1 MILKR
6 KTLVIVIANLCAANG
21 FHTSTVYRRVER
33 RNADVASMSSSSMK
47 RTAHCD
53 EGPSSSRQRPASR
66 GDMERREAIS
76 LFGLASSG
84 LVIGFIGTGTVAL
97 AADPSSSSYKPAR
110 RPTAY
115 RVDSTIP
122 PTLLPIKSA
131 GKEKK
136 VLEALGR
143 GSGTE
148 KDAIVVDTVNLNNM
162 LNKAVF
168 GTVDAVE
175 SLSGRRKD
183 ESRVGPDYSSFVCL
197 GVPSKTTSDDIDL
210 ALSLLST
217 ILQPRKSSQ
226 MATALGLAV
235 YPYST
240 QPSLDAYVEGTK
252 TEEAIATDL
261 AQAGVPEETT
271 RLYVPLLRMA
281 KSNGLKLLALAPE
294 VDDVKVTRS
303 RGLQNVDP
311 DRRAAYVV
319 DPEGFVAVPN
329 DPKYQLYTDRSLF
342 KDFEP
347 VDSKDTIG
355 NFFAERI
362 LVHEAAATAMASY
375 AMKNPESL
383 VAMVAPTPDLRFLGG
398 MNGRIPRVCRA
409 VNANSKVTDNAV
421 TTILLNPTAEE
432 TLSRTRY
439 LRLEIGTGP
448 DTLPYQTKVAD
459 YLWFSAMPKV
469 NMIPRLMEG

>member
-1 MILKR
+1 MKP
-6 KTLVIVIANLCAANG
+6 TGLCDDDP
-21 FHTSTVYRRVER
+21 STPWQWV
-33 RNADVASMSSSSMK
+33 
-47 RTAHCD
+47 
-53 EGPSSSRQRPASR
+53 
-66 GDMERREAIS
+66 DMERRDAIRTLS
-76 LFGLASSG
+76 LASSG
-84 LVIGFIGTGTVAL
+84 LMMGFVGTGATAL
-97 AADPSSSSYKPAR
+97 AADPSSPAYKPAR

-122 PTLLPIKSA
+122 PTLLPIQNA
-131 GKEKK
+131 GKEKR

-168 GTVDAVE
+168 GAVDAVE

-183 ESRVGPDYSSFVCL
+183 ESRIGPDYSSFVCL
-197 GVPSKTTSDDIDL
+197 GVPSKTTSVDIDL
-210 ALSLLST
+210 AASLLST

-226 MATALGLAV
+226 KATALGLAV
-235 YPYST
+235 CPYST
-240 QPSLDAYVEGTK
+240 QPSLDAYVEGRNSD
-252 TEEAIATDL
+252 ESLVSDL

-271 RLYVPLLRMA
+271 RLYAPLLRMA
-281 KSNGLKLLALAPE
+281 QSSGMKLLALAPE
-294 VDDVKVTRS
+294 VDDVKVTRA

-347 VDSKDTIG
+347 ADSKDTIG
-355 NFFAERI
+355 SFFAERI
-362 LVHEAAATAMASY
+362 LVHEAAATAAASY

-383 VAMVAPTPDLRFLGG
+383 VAIVAPTPDLRFLGG

-409 VNANSKVTDNAV
+409 MNANSKVTDDAV

-459 YLWFSAMPKV
+459 YLWFSSMPKV